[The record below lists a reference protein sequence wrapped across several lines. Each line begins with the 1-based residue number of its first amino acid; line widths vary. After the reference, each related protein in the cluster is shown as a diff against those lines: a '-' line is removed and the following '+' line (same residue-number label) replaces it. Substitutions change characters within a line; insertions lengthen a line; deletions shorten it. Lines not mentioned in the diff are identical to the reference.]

1 LKQGKR
7 RFFSKKPRTFAQG
20 FHRGLVALP
29 CYQFDVSAVVSY
41 LTFENPFTG
50 CGAGVVNDQTV
61 PSIGGNEA
69 CKTLNCGCRSDT
81 FKVIL
86 GNPFGLE

>member
-1 LKQGKR
+1 VGV
-7 RFFSKKPRTFAQG
+7 TFC

-41 LTFENPFTG
+41 FTFENPFTG

-69 CKTLNCGCRSDT
+69 GKTMHCGCRSDT